1 MENDELDLDAIAAK
15 AAENDATSAETPKV
29 VSDTSDELDLEAI
42 AEKAA
47 KAEPEAVDEGDNE
60 IHSRMYKDMSYKEAT
75 AKYKDLKSQ
84 AEVEGSGYTR
94 SFIGGLQYTDP
105 ESGIKEGIPAPN
117 QGFFSRAADL
127 VSTGDG
133 GLGLIDREVGSGDAK
148 VAFADKVARGFVES
162 FGDAGVF
169 GASLLEKYV
178 NNLTLM
184 GGQTVNLTE
193 QAEKKV
199 LNFDT
204 SQSVVDSLIADGIPA
219 VVGGGGLGGAAFK
232 LMKNSP
238 RAIRWISTEI
248 LASAGAA
255 VTMGTEEETLAVG
268 ENAAFKLF
276 DGLDMGD
283 DAADN
288 AIETRINA
296 LTEGIAL
303 VAGFKLGADVAAGGV
318 KFGYN
323 LFLKGVVDA
332 TRPNKSTFFRDGLD
346 KQVFEDLMFSISQLK
361 ETASPEAIA
370 KKQIEIAE
378 IVRNNKEIVMHLL
391 EDVSET
397 DTLVVDTI
405 SALIRGGEL
414 DEAGLLS
421 FRKGQQLKE
430 VATGGDG
437 NLTAAINRPVA
448 FAEETLENQRT
459 GIVADSVDGA
469 STETGVLQ
477 SGTETIVDEGQ
488 RIVDGANDTFA
499 AAEADFLEKS
509 SKILP
514 TDANDLEFIDAVQRL
529 EEAIGLSINTTK
541 ERSLNELKE
550 GLRNGFE
557 ALSNEKNKLYGQITG
572 GEVDAAG
579 IVKVLDELSP
589 NQLDAAYL
597 GLPEKSPL
605 ALLMN
610 NLKSVRSKANTD
622 AKALLDAGDLTEAE
636 VGDLVQKLTDDG
648 MAEYFSKNGLD
659 YEKLYTEIRPAVSS
673 IASTLFDSGTPIDTA
688 AGRVL
693 RDFVRYI
700 DEDGLDFAATGDDA
714 LRPLVDEA
722 RTFYQQTFA
731 PLFRGGGVLEEY
743 ADLYNSTIGRTNPS
757 TSGTARLDGTE
768 FKRAGYDEKLDDM
781 LVQTI
786 LGQDNPE
793 RVTELV
799 RLLRKEEV
807 IDGVSVSMGR
817 AEAALD
823 YMIFDVVNNFSDTI
837 RASGMQGAD
846 FSTFSSQ
853 LQKYTRSLSEA
864 FPEKAEVLDQLV
876 RNLDAA
882 KGSQEELLKIM
893 DQAKQVAK
901 SKKEEI
907 QQQVFGK
914 FLDTN
919 ATNISFLRGNDT
931 LVATGNYMEAF
942 TSMFNGKNSIND
954 IKDLLAVANTA
965 ASASEQKIIKDGIR
979 LAFNKHATSK
989 IFTLANQNIDGTR
1002 DVSVAAIAAAEDG
1015 MKPLISIA
1023 KEIYGADSEWTSA
1036 FTKILNMTKVTSQ
1049 GLKAQQVP
1057 GQSATAYNQAAM
1069 TSTSNFVNIIFGPLT
1084 RMGTRTRTGIKAY
1097 LGFKNPDAAAS
1108 KIMINLLSNPD
1119 EFLALAD
1126 KFNKAPNDPLV
1137 AELIQKV
1144 LLNGVKIGY
1153 TAENEEGVGFV
1164 DNALES
1170 AASTVSTIQDTA
1182 SSVAESLMSPQ

>member
-1 MENDELDLDAIAAK
+1 MVDLSYLDGYSEDENDVGIEVPEEPLKPIDQK
-15 AAENDATSAETPKV
+15 TSY
-29 VSDTSDELDLEAI
+29 LE
-42 AEKAA
+42 EY
-47 KAEPEAVDEGDNE
+47 DEGLKEEEVEKDEGENE

-75 AKYKDLKSQ
+75 EKYKELKAQ
-84 AEVEGSGYTR
+84 ADVEGSGYTS
-94 SFIGGLQYTDP
+94 SFLGGLQYTDP
-105 ESGIKEGIPAPN
+105 ESGIKEGIPMPD

-148 VAFADKVARGFVES
+148 VSFADKVARGFVES

-169 GASLLEKYV
+169 GAALLEKYV
-178 NNLTLM
+178 NSFPQM
-184 GGQTVNLTE
+184 DGSTVNFTE
-193 QAEKKV
+193 EAEKRV

-219 VVGGGGLGGAAFK
+219 VVGGGGIGGAGFK
-232 LMKNSP
+232 LLKNSP
-238 RAIRWISTEI
+238 RALRWIGTEI
-248 LASAGAA
+248 LAGAGAA
-255 VTMGTEEETLAVG
+255 ITMGTEEETLAVG

-283 DAADN
+283 EAADN
-288 AIETRINA
+288 AIETRVNA
-296 LTEGIAL
+296 LAEGIGL
-303 VAGFKLGADVAAGGV
+303 VAGLKVGVDVGLGASKVI
-318 KFGYN
+318 YN
-323 LFLKGVVDA
+323 LLFKGVVDSL
-332 TRPNKSTFFRDGLD
+332 RPTKSTLFRDGLD
-346 KQVFEDLMFSISQLK
+346 KKVFEDLMFSISQLK
-361 ETASPEAIA
+361 DTASPEEIA
-370 KKQIEIAE
+370 RKQIEIAE
-378 IVRNNKEIVMHLL
+378 IVRNNKEVVMHLL

-397 DTLVVDTI
+397 DTVVVDTI

-414 DEAGLLS
+414 DDAGLLA

-437 NLTAAINRPVA
+437 KLTAAINRPVA
-448 FAEETLENQRT
+448 FAEQTLANQRA
-459 GIVADSVDGA
+459 GIVADSADGA

-477 SGTETIVDEGQ
+477 SGTEAIVDEGQ
-488 RIVDGANDTFA
+488 RIVDGANDTLA

-529 EEAIGLSINTTK
+529 EEAIGLGINTTK

-557 ALSNEKNKLYGQITG
+557 ALSNEKNRLYGQIKG
-572 GEVDAAG
+572 GEVDAVG

-605 ALLMN
+605 ALMMN
-610 NLKSVRSKANTD
+610 NLRSVRSRANAT
-622 AKALLDAGDLTEAE
+622 AAEAVENGDLLEAE
-636 VGDLVQKLTDDG
+636 VGDFVKKLTDDG
-648 MAEYFSKNGLD
+648 MSEYFSKNNLD

-673 IASTLFDSGTPIDTA
+673 IASTLFGSGTPIDTA

-714 LRPLVDEA
+714 LRPLVDDA
-722 RTFYQQTFA
+722 RTFYEKTFA

-757 TSGTARLDGTE
+757 KSGTARLDGTE
-768 FKRAGYDEKLDDM
+768 FKRAGYDENLDDM

-793 RVTELV
+793 RVSELV
-799 RLLRKEEV
+799 RLLREEEV

-823 YMIFDVVNNFSDTI
+823 YMIFDVVNNFADTI

-864 FPEKAEVLDQLV
+864 FPEKADVLDQLV

-907 QQQVFGK
+907 QQKVFGK

-931 LVATGNYMEAF
+931 LKATGNYMEAF

-954 IKDLLAVANTA
+954 VRDLLALANTA

-1015 MKPLISIA
+1015 MKPLISLA
-1023 KEIYGADSEWTSA
+1023 EEIYGADSEWTSA

-1057 GQSATAYNQAAM
+1057 GQSSTAYTQAAM

-1097 LGFKNPDAAAS
+1097 LGFKNPDDAAS

-1137 AELIQKV
+1137 AELMQKV

-1153 TAENEEGVGFV
+1153 TAENEEGIGFV
-1164 DNALES
+1164 DNALEG
-1170 AASTVSTIQDTA
+1170 AASTVSSIQDTA
-1182 SSVAESLMSPQ
+1182 SSVADSLMSPQ